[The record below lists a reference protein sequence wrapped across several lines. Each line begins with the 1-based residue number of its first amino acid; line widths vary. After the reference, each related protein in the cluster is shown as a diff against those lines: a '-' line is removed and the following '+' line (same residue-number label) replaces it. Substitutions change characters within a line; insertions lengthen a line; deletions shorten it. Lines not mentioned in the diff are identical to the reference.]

1 MPLSDVMPSNF
12 KVTYFLWEGENSRK
26 SDTDQYLFEK
36 KLAAS
41 NHSIVIFDLMISM
54 LLSEEEMIKG
64 CIDGNRI
71 CQRELY
77 DRNASKML
85 GVCMRYA
92 KDKAEAEDMLQEGFI
107 KVFKNIS
114 RFRNEGSFEGWIR
127 QIMVFTAIN
136 LFNQR
141 KRKFKESLDT
151 EFYDAPVD
159 DQVIEK
165 IAAKEIVALVQ
176 QMPEGYRTI
185 FNLYAVE
192 GYTHREIGELLNIAE
207 GTSKSQYS
215 RAKQYMQESLT
226 KHYQILNEP
235 FQEPK

>member
-1 MPLSDVMPSNF
+1 
-12 KVTYFLWEGENSRK
+12 
-26 SDTDQYLFEK
+26 
-36 KLAAS
+36 
-41 NHSIVIFDLMISM
+41 M
-54 LLSEEEMIKG
+54 LLTEVEMIKG

-77 DRNASKML
+77 DRFASKML

-92 KDKAEAEDMLQEGFI
+92 KDRAEAEDMLQEGFI
-107 KVFKNIS
+107 KVFKNIAN
-114 RFRNEGSFEGWIR
+114 FRDEGSFEGWIR
-127 QIMVFTAIN
+127 RIMIFTAIN

-141 KRKFKESLDT
+141 KRKFKESLDN
-151 EFYDAPVD
+151 ELYDIAID

-185 FNLYAVE
+185 FNLYAIE
-192 GYTHREIGELLNIAE
+192 GYTHREIGELMNIAE

-215 RAKQYMQESLT
+215 RAKQYMQQALT

-235 FQEPK
+235 FQEHK

>member
-1 MPLSDVMPSNF
+1 
-12 KVTYFLWEGENSRK
+12 
-26 SDTDQYLFEK
+26 
-36 KLAAS
+36 
-41 NHSIVIFDLMISM
+41 MISM
-54 LLSEEEMIKG
+54 LLTEVEMIKG

-77 DRNASKML
+77 DRFASKML

-92 KDKAEAEDMLQEGFI
+92 KDRAEAEDMLQEGFI
-107 KVFKNIS
+107 KVFKNIAN
-114 RFRNEGSFEGWIR
+114 FRDEGSFEGWIR
-127 QIMVFTAIN
+127 KIMIFTAIN

-141 KRKFKESLDT
+141 KRKFKESLDN
-151 EFYDAPVD
+151 ELYDIAID

-192 GYTHREIGELLNIAE
+192 GYTHREIGEMMNIAE

-215 RAKQYMQESLT
+215 RAKQYMQQALT

-235 FQEPK
+235 FQEHK

>member
-1 MPLSDVMPSNF
+1 MPPNF
-12 KVTYFLWEGENSRK
+12 LVTYFLWGGENSRK
-26 SDTDQYLFEK
+26 SDIDHHVILK
-36 KLAAS
+36 ILAQR
-41 NHSIVIFDLMISM
+41 NHPIVIFDLMISM
-54 LLSEEEMIKG
+54 LLTEVEMIKG

-77 DRNASKML
+77 DRFASKML

-92 KDKAEAEDMLQEGFI
+92 KDRAEAEDMLQEGFI
-107 KVFKNIS
+107 KVFKNIAN
-114 RFRNEGSFEGWIR
+114 FRDEGSFEGWIR
-127 QIMVFTAIN
+127 RIMIFTAIN

-141 KRKFKESLDT
+141 KRKFKESLDN
-151 EFYDAPVD
+151 ELYDIAID

-185 FNLYAVE
+185 FNLYAIE
-192 GYTHREIGELLNIAE
+192 GYTHREIGELMNIAE

-215 RAKQYMQESLT
+215 RAKQYMQQALT

-235 FQEPK
+235 FQEHK